1 MRYDIWL
8 VVEGERYIQFC
19 DVLHLFVGLIEN
31 FLWLFVLQFDKLFLI
46 LNDSSIRV
54 RKDLIKNIILA
65 LLRLKL
71 VSSNQLVELVL
82 DLFVRILCRISFLN
96 NVCIQSFITFDWWGV
111 LELTL

>member
-1 MRYDIWL
+1 M
-8 VVEGERYIQFC
+8 
-19 DVLHLFVGLIEN
+19 IEN

-96 NVCIQSFITFDWWGV
+96 NICIQSFITFDRRGV